1 MARIV
6 LVDVHVIFK
15 EWKMKLKFVAAAA
28 VSAVMLGSGAANAT
42 TTALGAAVVGTPL
55 PFFGLV
61 PVFGPFTDSFTFSL
75 PPNGG
80 SGYSVANFT
89 LLPGLYNTALTTLS
103 LWSNPDGVVWN
114 GDEILI
120 GTSSAPGGSMVGLV
134 QSAQPAGNYA
144 LTVMGVA
151 NGTSGGIYTG
161 AISVTAVPE
170 PETYAMMLAGL
181 AALGFLARR
190 RQG

>member
-1 MARIV
+1 V
-6 LVDVHVIFK
+6 LVDIQLIFK

-28 VSAVMLGSGAANAT
+28 VSAVMLASGAANAT
-42 TTALGAAVVGTPL
+42 TTALGSAVVGTPL
-55 PFFGLV
+55 SFGGLV
-61 PVFGPFTDSFTFSL
+61 PAAGGFMDYFTFSL
-75 PPNGG
+75 PANGG
-80 SGYSVANFT
+80 SGYSVANFA
-89 LLPGLYNTALTTLS
+89 LLPGMYNTMLSTLS
-103 LWSNPDGVVWN
+103 VFSNPN
-114 GDEILI
+114 GMMFDADDSLVSV
-120 GTSSAPGGSMVGLV
+120 SSLPGPGQLALALPS
-134 QSAQPAGNYA
+134 QAAGNYY
-144 LTVMGVA
+144 LQVTGVA

>member
-1 MARIV
+1 
-6 LVDVHVIFK
+6 
-15 EWKMKLKFVAAAA
+15 MKLKFVAAAA
-28 VSAVMLGSGAANAT
+28 VSAVMLVSGVANAAT
-42 TTALGAAVVGTPL
+42 AALGAAVPL

-61 PVFGPFTDSFTFSL
+61 PVLGPFTDSFTFSL
-75 PPNGG
+75 PANGG

-89 LLPGLYNTALTTLS
+89 LLPGLYNTSLTTLS

-114 GDEILI
+114 GDESLI
-120 GTSSAPGGSMVGLV
+120 GTSSAPGGSAVGLV

-190 RQG
+190 RQS